1 MPEKKKQHY
10 VSQFLLRNFSIPD
23 NPKLINLHNLSQ
35 GKTVGSTAIKNQAQ
49 ESFYYGRDLTFE
61 NFLGHT
67 EKKVSHLIK
76 SIIDKQELPKYRD
89 KAYAGL
95 LHFIMLYSFRTKAN
109 VDKTENGINEAIK
122 KLSKYVKELENIDFE
137 KYRIKHPEPAAYN
150 LASYM
155 DNWVI
160 TYDLNSVLLIN
171 KTDKPFIISDNP
183 LVQYNPF
190 MLKRELYEIAG
201 GLINKGL
208 ILFFPLSPKYCF
220 MMYDSSAYETNE
232 SERKIEIS
240 KDLDIYNLNTLQAI
254 GVNENIFF
262 SEITYSDYVT
272 EIVQKGS
279 MYGVKK
285 HINEVLKHPTDP
297 SKIQFITYYV
307 EHRTVLNLS
316 FLWENPLNINVSD
329 IKELSTPRNKE
340 IEDWVKMDK
349 SKLWRNN
356 KID

>member
-23 NPKLINLHNLSQ
+23 KPKLINLHNLSK
-35 GKTVGSTAIKNQAQ
+35 GKTVEGIAIKNQAQ
-49 ESFYYGRDLTFE
+49 ESFYYGNDLTFE

-76 SIIDKQELPKYRD
+76 SIIDKEELPKYRD

-109 VDKTENGINEAIK
+109 VDRTEEGINEAVK

-155 DNWVI
+155 DNWVV
-160 TYDLNSVLLIN
+160 TYDLDSVLLVN

-190 MLKRELYEIAG
+190 MLKRELYGIAG

-208 ILFFPLSPKYCF
+208 ILFFPLSPEYCF
-220 MMYDSSAYETNE
+220 MMYDSSAYVANE

-240 KDLDIYNLNTLQAI
+240 RAQDIYNLNTLHAI
-254 GVNENIFF
+254 GANENIFF
-262 SEITYSDYVT
+262 SEITHSDYVNQVA
-272 EIVQKGS
+272 EQGASYREKR
-279 MYGVKK
+279 
-285 HINEVLKHPTDP
+285 HINEVLAHPED
-297 SKIQFITYYV
+297 SNRIQFLTYYV
-307 EHRTVLNLS
+307 EHRAILNLS
-316 FLWENPLNINVSD
+316 FLSENPLNSNVSD
-329 IKELSTPRNKE
+329 IQILSTPRNKE
-340 IEDWVKMDK
+340 IEDWVRMNK
-349 SKLWRNN
+349 SKLWNN
-356 KID
+356 KNID